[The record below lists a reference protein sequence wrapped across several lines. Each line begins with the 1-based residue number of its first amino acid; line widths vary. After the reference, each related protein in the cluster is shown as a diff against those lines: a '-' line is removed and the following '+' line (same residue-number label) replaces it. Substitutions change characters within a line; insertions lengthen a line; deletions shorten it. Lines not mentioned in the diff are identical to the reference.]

1 MTAMQTQTLE
11 TPLQSIRA
19 AVRPGTVN
27 IDDRTVEIT
36 WTTGARGKRWSWSIG
51 EYQEEL
57 EVSDTALRMERLNNG
72 APFLNAHGQWDL
84 DDVIGVVERAWLDGE
99 EGRAVIRFSAREDVE
114 PIFRDVRDGIL
125 RNISVGYIVHR
136 YVLVE
141 DGEDTTPIYRATD

>member
-27 IDDRTVEIT
+27 IEDRTVEIT

-57 EVSDTALRMERLNNG
+57 EVTDTALRMERLNNG
-72 APFLNAHGQWDL
+72 APFLNSHGQWDL
-84 DDVIGVVERAWLDGE
+84 DDVIGVVERACG
-99 EGRAVIRFSAREDVE
+99 
-114 PIFRDVRDGIL
+114 P
-125 RNISVGYIVHR
+125 
-136 YVLVE
+136 
-141 DGEDTTPIYRATD
+141 